1 MVLTALV
8 AAPAAAPAARS
19 RGATR
24 TVLVQLLAAVG
35 LYQLYAYARNA
46 HGAASAEAWET
57 AVGHADDVV
66 ALQSA
71 LRLPAER
78 DLQRL
83 VLDQEWLVA
92 ASGAYYGSA
101 HFLVTAGVLLV
112 VVLRRGELLARLG
125 TLLATVTA
133 VSVAVFA
140 LYPVAP
146 PRLVPGEERTVDTLA
161 EVGGLW
167 SYDHGVLERISDPF
181 AALPSLHLG
190 WATWCACAVW
200 AASAGAVHRRAWRVA
215 AVAHPV
221 LTLAAVLVTGN
232 HWYVDAVAGT
242 GLVLGVAA
250 VQRTVR
256 RRP

>member
-1 MVLTALV
+1 MVLTTQVL
-8 AAPAAAPAARS
+8 APAAARS
-19 RGATR
+19 RGTAR

-46 HGAASAEAWET
+46 HGAASADAYET
-57 AVGHADDVV
+57 AVAHADDLV

-71 LRLPAER
+71 LPLPAER
-78 DLQRL
+78 DLQQL
-83 VLDQEWLVA
+83 VLGQEWLVA

-101 HFLVTAGVLLV
+101 HFLVTVAVLLV

-125 TLLATVTA
+125 TLLAAVTA

-146 PRLVPGEERTVDTLA
+146 PRLVPGDERTVDTLA

-181 AALPSLHLG
+181 AALPSLHLA
-190 WATWCACAVW
+190 WATWCAVAVW
-200 AASAGAVHRRAWRVA
+200 AASAGRAHRRGWRVA

-232 HWYVDAVAGT
+232 HWYVDAAAGA
-242 GLVLGVAA
+242 GLVLAVAV
-250 VQRTVR
+250 VQRVVSG
-256 RRP
+256 RP